1 VRVLTDAL
9 NARRRVLRCGTVP
22 FVVQGRAVEIDGAKV
37 DLPPR
42 ERAVLEVL
50 LDRRGTVVSKS
61 MILRS
66 LGSDPAGVHALEAT
80 IGRMRRH
87 LGPAGASIRA
97 VRGRGY
103 CLDLEELA
111 IAN

>member
-1 VRVLTDAL
+1 M
-9 NARRRVLRCGTVP
+9 
-22 FVVQGRAVEIDGAKV
+22 
-37 DLPPR
+37 
-42 ERAVLEVL
+42 
-50 LDRRGTVVSKS
+50 SKP

-66 LGSDPAGVHALEAT
+66 LGSDPANVHALEAT

-87 LGPAGASIRA
+87 LGPAGGSIRA

-103 CLDLEELA
+103 YLDLEEPT